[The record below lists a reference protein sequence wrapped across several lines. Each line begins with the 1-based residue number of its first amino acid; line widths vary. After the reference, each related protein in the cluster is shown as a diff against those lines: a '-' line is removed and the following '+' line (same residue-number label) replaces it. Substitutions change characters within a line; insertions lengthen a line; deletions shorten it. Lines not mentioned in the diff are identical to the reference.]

1 MKLHFVIPRVIKN
14 IAVLLLILL
23 SILTLL
29 FWLFFADFKEKAF
42 INAKKDYELNIDKY
56 INKFENKT
64 ILFDNKSIQEY
75 IKDAKNTDF
84 IKDVRVTY
92 KRYLFNKENLV
103 FLSGNF
109 TDSSWNLADITTDI
123 KFGEIKKVDNSS
135 YFEFI
140 PSTEFNLNENL
151 MIKYQL
157 FKDNEIKNFIIPIDL
172 NLFNNQ
178 EIEDNGIE
186 FSSIYELFY
195 NLKLD
200 ETVVKELKIDDLNY
214 ATIEF
219 IIDDYKLKK
228 EICDYL
234 NWLVILVLILGLII
248 GLPITVF
255 ISYYNKYL
263 ENKYIVKPVEYL
275 DKFVLEALENKF
287 TNIDDVVFEDGVNYG
302 DLLKN
307 ISKLSNKVASLSN
320 ELNINRESLERNLL
334 LDNLTGLYDKRMF
347 DIDMKSMFVSSVD
360 GFIFLFKIGK
370 LNQVE
375 SMNGTNRTDDFILST
390 VTNIKNIINTYKDN
404 TITFYRFNGSEFIL
418 LAREWNY
425 LEAVDFADRILNT
438 LNDKVVNSYKLPTNI
453 FHIGGTPIDKYGT
466 TDLIMKSLN
475 EAYTEAVSK
484 GGNSYKILE
493 ESEIKKKTED
503 TEATIIKLIKEN
515 SFGITFSFNSYSFDN
530 QLLIRE
536 LKPILEDEQGNTL
549 QIGSFI
555 SISEKLGLNVK
566 FDEEVILKAL
576 DYAKENKIDY
586 KIAVNL
592 SIRTIANFEFMEF
605 LEDLVDKDESV
616 VNHILFSITSYSAF
630 AYKQEFKIFVEK
642 LNELNFKILMKRYKP
657 TDYPFEK
664 LSEVKIDYMKID
676 KELIKNIDNDLIK
689 KHKMRNIVVFAD
701 VNNIKLMVENIES
714 DKDYEFL
721 SKLDLYTVDK

>member
-1 MKLHFVIPRVIKN
+1 MAKEESKVVKYLDSKVEIKTKPPVGENVPIYIRPLDKIDLQALGINLETANFKLIGGDMVLDVPGGGSFTFVSLALMGYCDSQPEFLGAGGKLVS
-14 IAVLLLILL
+14 LG
-23 SILTLL
+23 
-29 FWLFFADFKEKAF
+29 
-42 INAKKDYELNIDKY
+42 
-56 INKFENKT
+56 T
-64 ILFDNKSIQEY
+64 ILSNIEEVNAIPVSS
-75 IKDAKNTDF
+75 
-84 IKDVRVTY
+84 VVTNE
-92 KRYLFNKENLV
+92 FVNMPPATPE
-103 FLSGNF
+103 
-109 TDSSWNLADITTDI
+109 
-123 KFGEIKKVDNSS
+123 EIKKEKVSQVILSDNN
-135 YFEFI
+135 
-140 PSTEFNLNENL
+140 PSTEEKSNIDESIADSTAQQQNSGEAEVNENIA
-151 MIKYQL
+151 MQTKTKSQT
-157 FKDNEIKNFIIPIDL
+157 KT
-172 NLFNNQ
+172 
-178 EIEDNGIE
+178 EDSKVEGIAP
-186 FSSIYELFY
+186 
-195 NLKLD
+195 
-200 ETVVKELKIDDLNY
+200 T
-214 ATIEF
+214 
-219 IIDDYKLKK
+219 
-228 EICDYL
+228 
-234 NWLVILVLILGLII
+234 
-248 GLPITVF
+248 
-255 ISYYNKYL
+255 
-263 ENKYIVKPVEYL
+263 
-275 DKFVLEALENKF
+275 
-287 TNIDDVVFEDGVNYG
+287 
-302 DLLKN
+302 
-307 ISKLSNKVASLSN
+307 
-320 ELNINRESLERNLL
+320 
-334 LDNLTGLYDKRMF
+334 LTF
-347 DIDMKSMFVSSVD
+347 DIDVQHVEIRESTSYDAD
-360 GFIFLFKIGK
+360 GKTLTVYGGGGVFIFLFKIGK

-605 LEDLVDKDESV
+605 LEDLVDKDKNV

-676 KELIKNIDNDLIK
+676 KELIKNINNDLIK

>member
-592 SIRTIANFEFMEF
+592 SIRTIANYEFLEF

>member
-14 IAVLLLILL
+14 ITVLLLILL

-29 FWLFFADFKEKAF
+29 FWLFFTDFKEKAF

-84 IKDVRVTY
+84 IKDVKVTY

-234 NWLVILVLILGLII
+234 NWLVILVLILGLIL

-375 SMNGTNRTDDFILST
+375 SMNGTNKTDDFILST
-390 VTNIKNIINTYKDN
+390 VTNIKNIIHTYKDN
-404 TITFYRFNGSEFIL
+404 TITFYRFNGSE
-418 LAREWNY
+418 
-425 LEAVDFADRILNT
+425 
-438 LNDKVVNSYKLPTNI
+438 
-453 FHIGGTPIDKYGT
+453 
-466 TDLIMKSLN
+466 
-475 EAYTEAVSK
+475 
-484 GGNSYKILE
+484 
-493 ESEIKKKTED
+493 
-503 TEATIIKLIKEN
+503 
-515 SFGITFSFNSYSFDN
+515 
-530 QLLIRE
+530 
-536 LKPILEDEQGNTL
+536 
-549 QIGSFI
+549 
-555 SISEKLGLNVK
+555 
-566 FDEEVILKAL
+566 
-576 DYAKENKIDY
+576 
-586 KIAVNL
+586 
-592 SIRTIANFEFMEF
+592 
-605 LEDLVDKDESV
+605 
-616 VNHILFSITSYSAF
+616 LFF
-630 AYKQEFKIFVEK
+630 
-642 LNELNFKILMKRYKP
+642 
-657 TDYPFEK
+657 
-664 LSEVKIDYMKID
+664 
-676 KELIKNIDNDLIK
+676 
-689 KHKMRNIVVFAD
+689 
-701 VNNIKLMVENIES
+701 
-714 DKDYEFL
+714 
-721 SKLDLYTVDK
+721 

>member
-1 MKLHFVIPRVIKN
+1 MKLHFVIPRIIKN
-14 IAVLLLILL
+14 IATLLLVLLGV
-23 SILTLL
+23 LTLL
-29 FWLFFADFKEKAF
+29 FWLFFIDFKEKAF

-56 INKFENKT
+56 TNKLENKI
-64 ILFDNKSIQEY
+64 ILFDNKSIEEY

-84 IKDVRVTY
+84 IKDVKITY
-92 KRYLFNKENLV
+92 KKYLFNKENLV

-109 TDSSWNLADITTDI
+109 TDSSWNLADLTTDI
-123 KFGEIKKVDNSS
+123 KFGEIKKIDKSS

-140 PSTEFNLNENL
+140 PSSEFNLNENL
-151 MIKYQL
+151 IIKYQL

-178 EIEDNGIE
+178 EIEDSSLE

-200 ETVVKELKIDDLNY
+200 ETVVKDLKIDDLNY
-214 ATIEF
+214 ATLEF
-219 IIDDYKLKK
+219 VIDDYKLKK

-248 GLPITVF
+248 GLPIVVF

-302 DLLKN
+302 NLLKN
-307 ISKLSNKVASLSN
+307 ISKLSNKVASLAN
-320 ELNINRESLERNLL
+320 ELNINRESMERNLL

-390 VTNIKNIINTYKDN
+390 VTNIKNIINSYKDN

-425 LEAVDFADRILNT
+425 LEAVNFADRILNT
-438 LNDKVVNSYKLPTNI
+438 LADKVMNSYKLPTNI

-503 TEATIIKLIKEN
+503 TEATIIKLIEEN

-576 DYAKENKIDY
+576 DYAINNKIEY

-592 SIRTIANFEFMEF
+592 SIRTIANYEFMEF
-605 LEDLVDKDESV
+605 LEDLVDKDKNV
-616 VNHILFSITSYSAF
+616 VNYILFSITSYSAF

-642 LNELNFKILMKRYKP
+642 LNELNFEILMKRYKP

-676 KELIKNIDNDLIK
+676 KELIKNVNNDLIK
-689 KHKMRNIVVFAD
+689 KHKMRNILVFAD

-721 SKLDLYTVDK
+721 SKLDLYSVDK

>member
-1 MKLHFVIPRVIKN
+1 M
-14 IAVLLLILL
+14 LI
-23 SILTLL
+23 
-29 FWLFFADFKEKAF
+29 
-42 INAKKDYELNIDKY
+42 NP
-56 INKFENKT
+56 
-64 ILFDNKSIQEY
+64 
-75 IKDAKNTDF
+75 
-84 IKDVRVTY
+84 V
-92 KRYLFNKENLV
+92 
-103 FLSGNF
+103 SGNF

-307 ISKLSNKVASLSN
+307 ISKLSN
-320 ELNINRESLERNLL
+320 
-334 LDNLTGLYDKRMF
+334 
-347 DIDMKSMFVSSVD
+347 
-360 GFIFLFKIGK
+360 
-370 LNQVE
+370 
-375 SMNGTNRTDDFILST
+375 
-390 VTNIKNIINTYKDN
+390 
-404 TITFYRFNGSEFIL
+404 
-418 LAREWNY
+418 
-425 LEAVDFADRILNT
+425 
-438 LNDKVVNSYKLPTNI
+438 
-453 FHIGGTPIDKYGT
+453 
-466 TDLIMKSLN
+466 
-475 EAYTEAVSK
+475 
-484 GGNSYKILE
+484 
-493 ESEIKKKTED
+493 
-503 TEATIIKLIKEN
+503 N
-515 SFGITFSFNSYSFDN
+515 SF
-530 QLLIRE
+530 
-536 LKPILEDEQGNTL
+536 
-549 QIGSFI
+549 
-555 SISEKLGLNVK
+555 
-566 FDEEVILKAL
+566 
-576 DYAKENKIDY
+576 
-586 KIAVNL
+586 
-592 SIRTIANFEFMEF
+592 
-605 LEDLVDKDESV
+605 
-616 VNHILFSITSYSAF
+616 
-630 AYKQEFKIFVEK
+630 
-642 LNELNFKILMKRYKP
+642 
-657 TDYPFEK
+657 
-664 LSEVKIDYMKID
+664 
-676 KELIKNIDNDLIK
+676 
-689 KHKMRNIVVFAD
+689 
-701 VNNIKLMVENIES
+701 
-714 DKDYEFL
+714 
-721 SKLDLYTVDK
+721 